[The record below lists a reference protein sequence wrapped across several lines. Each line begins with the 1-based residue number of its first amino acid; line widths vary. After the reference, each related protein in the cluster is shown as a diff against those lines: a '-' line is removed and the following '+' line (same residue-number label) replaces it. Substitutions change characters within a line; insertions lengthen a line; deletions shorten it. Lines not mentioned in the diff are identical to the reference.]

1 MSFSCLNHVIF
12 ILSAL
17 LQTLQLH
24 CVSVWVL
31 GIVSLVSWVSALQDL
46 VIVYSSRVSQYI
58 IGNVQPTYYI
68 LLEPACH
75 WSLLLLILK
84 IMNNWST
91 AHWAQIVMMSRTRRG
106 SYNDGDNWPLT
117 LSSDLVRAVWV
128 QGGGLRFTATG
139 GGQISH

>member
-1 MSFSCLNHVIF
+1 MF
-12 ILSAL
+12 
-17 LQTLQLH
+17 
-24 CVSVWVL
+24 
-31 GIVSLVSWVSALQDL
+31 ALQDL

-75 WSLLLLILK
+75 WSQLLLILK
-84 IMNNWST
+84 IVNYRFT
-91 AHWAQIVMMSRTRRG
+91 EHWAQIVMMSWTRRG

-128 QGGGLRFTATG
+128 QGGGLRSTGHLWRPDQSLGPEQG
-139 GGQISH
+139 GGPPEVWVQESS